1 MNSDNFVFFSI
12 LIYLYILVSLKFNKT
27 FLYCYFQMS
36 DISTNELG
44 RHGGWMSNYDKLK
57 LRKMYGC
64 TSTGPNPT
72 GPSPAGN
79 ILLQ

>member
-1 MNSDNFVFFSI
+1 
-12 LIYLYILVSLKFNKT
+12 
-27 FLYCYFQMS
+27 MS